1 MIEMIPIQS
10 DNIDLIGYEEETNTL
25 HIKLMNSS
33 NTYLYKNISMD
44 TFIELLYSKEKFK
57 FLETNIFSKYE
68 KIAV

>member
-1 MIEMIPIQS
+1 MIDMIPIQS

-33 NTYLYKNISMD
+33 NTHLYKNISMD
-44 TFIELLYSKEKFK
+44 TFIELLYNKEKFK